1 MESILVFR
9 LEHFQACFIVA
20 FLTEKE
26 VEMRGERGGKFLR
39 MVSVVAVSFLFCT
52 LLSRAS
58 LAAQEDFP
66 KKEIT
71 FVVNYG
77 PGGARDN
84 LARGIGTVMSKYLN
98 VPIVVMNVAG
108 SGGAL
113 GYSKVYNSAPDGY
126 TLGIGAATEVIQQLI
141 EKQDYDVRKFTYI
154 GKAEHSPVFW
164 FVKSESPLRTLK
176 DFKTFGK
183 TVRQSSFGMT
193 TNATVTAIIIAER
206 EGFPLT
212 VVGGYKGA
220 ADATL
225 ALVRGEVEFS
235 APTQSTAM
243 PFVRSNQIKPMLTFD
258 QKRSPSFPDVPT
270 VAEAGYPDLAMLAL
284 DMWFVA
290 PPNVPQARA
299 KILEDALMKTLKDP
313 EFLKWAKG
321 AGVEPGPLGAQE
333 TTKFVL
339 DLAGFVEKYRTS
351 IMKYVQK

>member
-1 MESILVFR
+1 
-9 LEHFQACFIVA
+9 
-20 FLTEKE
+20 
-26 VEMRGERGGKFLR
+26 MRNRRGGKFSRTVELF
-39 MVSVVAVSFLFCT
+39 AVSFLALFG
-52 LLSRAS
+52 LLPSAPVF
-58 LAAQEDFP
+58 AAQEDFP
-66 KKEIT
+66 RKEIT

-84 LARGIGTVMSKYLN
+84 LARGIGSVMSKHLN
-98 VPIVVMNVAG
+98 VPIVVMNVPGA
-108 SGGAL
+108 GGAL

-126 TLGIGAATEVIQQLI
+126 TLGIGAATEVIQQLV

-164 FVKSESPLRTLK
+164 FVKSDSQLRTLK
-176 DFKTFGK
+176 DFKSFGK
-183 TVRQSSFGMT
+183 PIRHSSFGMT
-193 TNATVTAIIIAER
+193 TNATASAIIIAER

-235 APTQSTAM
+235 APTLSTAM
-243 PFVRSNQIKPMLTFD
+243 PFIKSNQIKPMLTFD
-258 QKRSPSFPDVPT
+258 QKRSPSFPEVPT
-270 VAEAGYPDLAMLAL
+270 VVEAGFPDLALLAL

-290 PPNVPQARA
+290 PPNVPKARA

-321 AGVEPGPLGAQE
+321 SGVEPGPLGANE

-339 DLAGFVEKYRTS
+339 DLTSFVERYRTS
-351 IMKYVQK
+351 LIKYIEK

>member
-1 MESILVFR
+1 
-9 LEHFQACFIVA
+9 
-20 FLTEKE
+20 
-26 VEMRGERGGKFLR
+26 
-39 MVSVVAVSFLFCT
+39 MVSLVVVSFLLCA
-52 LLSRAS
+52 LLFKAS

-71 FVVNYG
+71 FIVNYG

-84 LARGIGTVMSKYLN
+84 LARGIGSIMSKHLN
-98 VPIVVMNVAG
+98 VPIVVMNVTGA
-108 SGGAL
+108 GGAL
-113 GYSKVYNSAPDGY
+113 GYAKVYNSAPDGY
-126 TLGIGAATEVIQQLI
+126 TLGIGAATEVIQQLT

-164 FVKSESPLRTLK
+164 FVKSDSPLRTLK
-176 DFKTFGK
+176 DFKAFGK
-183 TVRQSSFGMT
+183 GVRQSSFGIT

-235 APTQSTAM
+235 APTLSTAM
-243 PFVRSNQIKPMLTFD
+243 PFIRSNQIKPMLTFD

-290 PPNVPQARA
+290 PPNVPKTRA
-299 KILEDALMKTLKDP
+299 KILEDALMKTLRDP

-351 IMKYVQK
+351 IIKYVEK